1 MKEVLISGGKSVAI
15 VDDADFDLV
24 SQFNWSLTSSGS
36 GNKKLY
42 AHRRNRTSGGLVL
55 MHRFILDMPKRN
67 GLVVDHIN
75 GDSLDNRRSNLR
87 ICKHG
92 ENMRNYRYA
101 WGKEG
106 IRGVM
111 KTPAGKYRARIRY
124 NTKLY
129 SIGTFDTQHDASV
142 AYAFASSLLHGEF
155 GSLPGH
161 DAFVAQNLVNEL
173 GK

>member
-1 MKEVLISGGKSVAI
+1 MKEVLVSGGKSVAI

-24 SQFNWSLTSSGS
+24 SQFNWSLTTGGS
-36 GNKKLY
+36 GNKKQY

-92 ENMRNYRYA
+92 ENMRNYRNA

-106 IRGVM
+106 IRGVRT
-111 KTPAGKYRARIRY
+111 TPGGKYMARIRY
-124 NTKLY
+124 QNKLY
-129 SIGTFDTQHDASV
+129 NIGTFDTQKDACI

-161 DAFVAQNLVNEL
+161 DAFLANNETD
-173 GK
+173 